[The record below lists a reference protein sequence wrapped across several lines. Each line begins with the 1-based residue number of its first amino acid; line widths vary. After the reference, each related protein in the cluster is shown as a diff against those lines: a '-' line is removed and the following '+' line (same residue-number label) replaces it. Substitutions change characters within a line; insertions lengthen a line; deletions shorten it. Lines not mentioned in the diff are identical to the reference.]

1 AGMSRPG
8 VVFGGSRGIGRA
20 VSQLLA
26 QRGHR
31 VVVVSRN
38 KEAAQAAAESLP
50 GGEHLGLSCDV
61 SKEEEVQRTFEVI
74 GKTCGT
80 VGYLVNAAGINRDA
94 LLLRSKSEDMV
105 SVLHT
110 NLLGSMLTCRAAL
123 RSMLS
128 HGGAIVNIGSLV
140 GVKGN
145 AGQCVY
151 SASKAGLEGFTRSLA
166 KEVAARNIRVNL
178 VAPGFI
184 QTDMTAGLEKEE
196 LVKRIPLGRFG
207 EPTEVSQAVLFLLE
221 SPYITG
227 QILIVDG
234 GLQLAM

>member
-1 AGMSRPG
+1 MSRPG

>member
-1 AGMSRPG
+1 MSRLV

-20 VSQLLA
+20 VSQRLA

-31 VVVVSRN
+31 VVVLSRN
-38 KEAAQAAAESLP
+38 QEAAQAAADTLP
-50 GGEHLGLSCDV
+50 GGQHLGLSCDV
-61 SKEEEVQRTFEVI
+61 SKEETVRRTFETI
-74 GKTCGT
+74 SKSCGT

-94 LLLRSKSEDMV
+94 VLLRSKSEDMV

-110 NLLGSMLTCRAAL
+110 NLLGSMLTCKAAL
-123 RSMLS
+123 RSMLG
-128 HGGAIVNIGSLV
+128 HGGAIVNIGSVV

-166 KEVAARNIRVNL
+166 KEVATRNIRVNL

-184 QTDMTAGLEKEE
+184 RTNMTAGLENDEA
-196 LVKRIPLGRFG
+196 VRRIPLGRFG
-207 EPTEVSQAVLFLLE
+207 EPAEVAQAVVFLLE

-227 QILIVDG
+227 QILLVDG

>member
-1 AGMSRPG
+1 MSRLC

-20 VSQLLA
+20 VCQLLA

-38 KEAAQAAAESLP
+38 QETAHATAESLP
-50 GGEHLGLSCDV
+50 GDKHLGLSCDV
-61 SKEEEVQRTFEVI
+61 SKEEEVQKTFETLS
-74 GKTCGT
+74 KTCGT

-110 NLLGSMLTCRAAL
+110 NLLGSMFTCRAAL

-128 HGGAIVNIGSLV
+128 HGGAIVNIGSVV
-140 GVKGN
+140 GLKGN
-145 AGQCVY
+145 AGLCVY

-184 QTDMTAGLEKEE
+184 QTDMTAGLLKEE
-196 LVKRIPLGRFG
+196 VVKRIPMGRFG
-207 EPTEVSQAVLFLLE
+207 EPADVAQSVLFLLE

-227 QILIVDG
+227 QILIADG